1 MSSTIL
7 ARHLREAIHIN
18 RHGPIL
24 WPALRA
30 FLSVLTPLLVLLGLD
45 RLDLV
50 AGAVFGALT
59 SVYCRSEPYRNQTRS
74 LAAVAAGMVIAV
86 GLGDAI
92 ALADVAPWQ
101 HRLLVVTGTAVV
113 GAVATAAT
121 TAVKLGAP
129 GGLIFSFATGACANL
144 AITPADVAPQLAV
157 CAVSGAFAW
166 LICTVGAAFAGLR
179 PQRRAVAS
187 ALEATAA
194 YLSNRSD
201 VLARHRSAVA
211 VETAWTRLALVGGR
225 QRDTAEHQRL
235 IQTTEIC
242 EVLGG
247 SGRAA
252 SETIRSLR
260 ETAAGIRKG
269 DSPASPG
276 YAREESAAVPALPP
290 SRWCTIRGVLLAAVR
305 PGKGSGSWLVPFALR
320 VGIAA
325 LLAGVLA
332 DLLDTGH
339 IYWAGVSAVSVLQ
352 ATSTSRS
359 VPRMLQ
365 RVAGTVGGVLL
376 GLVLLSLHPAVWVII
391 LLLAALQWAVEAT
404 MPVNYAFGLLFAT
417 PVALLVSGM
426 MTQTSPAQLVSSRL
440 WATLLGAAVA
450 VLVAWLAPHG
460 AWLARLRDSLARVR
474 ELTELPRTDPERLRK
489 ALIELHDAYET
500 AAGEVPES
508 QLPTEELLAVS
519 RDAYKLLDGGELSPP
534 ARRGLLRRNPLQG
547 GPVRG

>member
-7 ARHLREAIHIN
+7 ARHLRETVHLN
-18 RHGPIL
+18 RHGPIV
-24 WPALRA
+24 WPAMRA
-30 FLSVLTPLLVLLGLD
+30 FLSVLTPLLVLLWLD

-74 LAAVAAGMVIAV
+74 LAAVAAGMVVAV
-86 GLGDAI
+86 GVGDAI

-113 GAVATAAT
+113 GALATAAT

-144 AITPADVAPQLAV
+144 AITPAEVAPHLAV

-166 LICTVGAAFAGLR
+166 IVCVTGAMFAGLR
-179 PQRRAVAS
+179 PQRRAVAA

-194 YLSNRSD
+194 YLSDRSD

-211 VETAWTRLALVGGR
+211 VETAWARLALVGRR
-225 QRDTAEHQRL
+225 QRDTEEHSEL
-235 IQTTEIC
+235 IQTAEIC
-242 EVLGG
+242 EVLGA

-252 SETIRSLR
+252 SETVRSLR
-260 ETAAGIRKG
+260 ETATRIRAGE
-269 DSPASPG
+269 SPGSPG
-276 YAREESAAVPALPP
+276 YARQESAAVPALPP
-290 SRWCTIRGVLLAAVR
+290 SRWHTIREVLLAAVR
-305 PGKGSGSWLVPFALR
+305 PGRGSGSWLWPFAAR
-320 VGIAA
+320 VGVAA
-325 LLAGVLA
+325 LLAGLLA
-332 DLLDTGH
+332 DLLDIGH

-365 RVAGTVGGVLL
+365 RVAGTLGGVLI
-376 GLVLLSLHPAVWVII
+376 GLALLSTHPAVWVLI
-391 LLLAALQWAVEAT
+391 LLLAALQWGAELTVT
-404 MPVNYAFGLLFAT
+404 VNYAFGLLFAT
-417 PVALLVSGM
+417 PVALLVSGL
-426 MTQTSPAQLVSSRL
+426 MTPDTPAQLASSRL

-450 VLVAWLAPHG
+450 VLVAWLSPHG
-460 AWLARLRDSLARVR
+460 AWLARLRGSLARVR
-474 ELTELPRTDPERLRK
+474 ELTELPRSDPERLRK

-519 RDAYKLLDGGELSPP
+519 RRAYKLLDTG
-534 ARRGLLRRNPLQG
+534 GLLGQPRS
-547 GPVRG
+547 